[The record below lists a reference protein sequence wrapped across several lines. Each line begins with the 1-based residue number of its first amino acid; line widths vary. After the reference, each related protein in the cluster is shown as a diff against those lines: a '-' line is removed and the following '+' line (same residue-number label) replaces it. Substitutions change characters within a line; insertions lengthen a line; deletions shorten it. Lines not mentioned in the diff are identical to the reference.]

1 MNKYRIRPILRN
13 EVSDLFPP
21 IQISGKVLFQ
31 KPDFV
36 TAIRY
41 EESTD
46 TYFVDLLVKYLRLVD
61 VPQDYAEY
69 KDRDELF
76 DTNLPTLIITGE
88 EDHPP
93 IPPTEMELY
102 HQEVSK
108 ALKQIAKIVKNK
120 VPNLSSGQINK
131 LNNIIDYFKD
141 N

>member
-1 MNKYRIRPILRN
+1 MNKYRIKPILRD
-13 EVSDLFPP
+13 EVSGLFPP

-41 EESTD
+41 EESID

-69 KDRDELF
+69 KDRDELL

-88 EDHPP
+88 EDYPP
-93 IPPTEMELY
+93 VPPTEMELY
-102 HQEVSK
+102 HIEVSK

-120 VPNLSSGQINK
+120 CPNLTNGQVNK
-131 LNNIIDYFKD
+131 LQNIIDYFGS

>member
-1 MNKYRIRPILRN
+1 MIKYKITPKV
-13 EVSDLFPP
+13 EDPSSGLFPP
-21 IQISGKVLFQ
+21 IQITGKVIFQ

-36 TAIRY
+36 DVIRY
-41 EESTD
+41 DEQDD
-46 TYFVDLLVKYLRLVD
+46 TYYVSILVQYHSLFD
-61 VPQDYAEY
+61 IPNDYKEY

-76 DTNLPTLIITGE
+76 DPNAAMITITGE
-88 EDHPP
+88 EEYPP
-93 IPPTEMELY
+93 VPPTEMELY

-120 VPNLSSGQINK
+120 VPNLSPGQINK